1 MATPF
6 STFDVLIE
14 ISEISGPSAYHRK
27 TVLFWMMVRRPFFEA
42 GRYWAMGRI
51 GSDNRPCSHTPAE
64 DSAAQQPRAH
74 SDTSQFMGPQDETLD
89 RLLGRTE
96 AELGAAKKRSGWT
109 LLAVLRAA
117 YRARTSD
124 PKR

>member
-1 MATPF
+1 
-6 STFDVLIE
+6 
-14 ISEISGPSAYHRK
+14 
-27 TVLFWMMVRRPFFEA
+27 
-42 GRYWAMGRI
+42 MGRI
-51 GSDNRPCSHTPAE
+51 GSENRPCSRKPAE
-64 DSAAQQPRAH
+64 ESAVQQPKAR

-89 RLLGRTE
+89 RLMGRTE
-96 AELGAAKKRSGWT
+96 AELGEAKERRGWS

>member
-1 MATPF
+1 
-6 STFDVLIE
+6 
-14 ISEISGPSAYHRK
+14 
-27 TVLFWMMVRRPFFEA
+27 
-42 GRYWAMGRI
+42 MGRI
-51 GSDNRPCSHTPAE
+51 GSDNRPCSRTPAAE
-64 DSAAQQPRAH
+64 SAVPQPRARG
-74 SDTSQFMGPQDETLD
+74 DTSQFMGPQDETLD
-89 RLLGRTE
+89 RLMGRTE